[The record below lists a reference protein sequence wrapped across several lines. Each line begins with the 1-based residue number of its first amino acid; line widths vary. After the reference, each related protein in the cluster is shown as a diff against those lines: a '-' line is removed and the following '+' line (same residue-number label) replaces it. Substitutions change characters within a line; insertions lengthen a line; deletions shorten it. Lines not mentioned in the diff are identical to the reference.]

1 MPVCWGLSTGTLR
14 RFGGV
19 GRRAGLVI
27 SVIGPPCRPE
37 EAWHGCEP
45 AFTLIPDFG
54 LSGLVAMAV
63 ASVVLLWSVA
73 FVHRRHGGLVLVLL
87 SAILFLVGGGFT
99 TLWFGILAGI
109 AGTRIGGPLPWWRAR
124 VPPRLSRSLAR
135 LWPWLLVAYLGWWAG
150 SWAIAAF
157 APDLML
163 RLPPAVTIATP
174 VVLALI
180 LLSALAHATRPRA
193 GVPNQEEVPGERIH
207 QAA

>member
-1 MPVCWGLSTGTLR
+1 MSAVWVVASAVGAGAGLLGLEHGYFEALR
-14 RFGGV
+14 GS
-19 GRRAGLVI
+19 RAGLVI
-27 SVIGPPCRPE
+27 SLIGPPCRPE

-73 FVHRRHGGLVLVLL
+73 FIHRRHCELVLLL
-87 SAILFLVGGGFT
+87 SAILFLVGGGFS

-124 VPPRLSRSLAR
+124 VPPRLSRWSLAR
-135 LWPWLLVAYLGWWAG
+135 LWPWLLVTYLGWWAG

-157 APDLML
+157 AADLML
-163 RLPPAVTIATP
+163 RLPPP
-174 VVLALI
+174 
-180 LLSALAHATRPRA
+180 
-193 GVPNQEEVPGERIH
+193 
-207 QAA
+207 